1 MDRFTK
7 INEINNLKSAI
18 NKQKHLV
25 EEELRR
31 LHTLE
36 GAYAKTTLIELP
48 ILLFTLK
55 DLKGDNIYVY
65 YYADLNK
72 VDFISKENEI
82 LPNAIDL
89 RNTFNSL
96 NMPTVISS
104 DNAVESSEKIDY
116 AVNLLASKI
125 DELFSQYDIK
135 SWQELG
141 IYLQSLKEEE
151 FNLESY
157 RHSEGPQPK

>member
-7 INEINNLKSAI
+7 INEINNLKDAI

-31 LHTLE
+31 LHLLE
-36 GAYAKTTLIELP
+36 SEYSKTIVIELP

-55 DLKGDNIYVY
+55 DLKEDNIYVY

-72 VDFISKENEI
+72 VDFVSKENKI

-89 RNTFNSL
+89 KNTFKNL
-96 NMPTVISS
+96 NMPAVISS

-116 AVNLLASKI
+116 AVNLLVSKI

-151 FNLESY
+151 FNLEEY
-157 RHSEGPQPK
+157 KVIEKR

>member
-7 INEINNLKSAI
+7 INEIKNLKDAI

-36 GAYAKTTLIELP
+36 DKYSKTVVIELP

-55 DLKGDNIYVY
+55 DLKEDNIYVY

-89 RNTFNSL
+89 RNTFSSL
-96 NMPTVISS
+96 NMPDVINK

-116 AVNLLASKI
+116 AVNLLVSKI

-135 SWQELG
+135 SWQELSV
-141 IYLQSLKEEE
+141 YLQSLREED
-151 FNLESY
+151 FNLASQ
-157 RHSEGPQPK
+157 RLK

>member
-7 INEINNLKSAI
+7 INEINNLKDAI

-36 GAYAKTTLIELP
+36 EDYSKTSLIEIP
-48 ILLFTLK
+48 ILLFILK

-89 RNTFNSL
+89 RSIFNSL
-96 NMPTVISS
+96 NMPTVIDK

-116 AVNLLASKI
+116 AVSLLASKI

-141 IYLQSLKEEE
+141 IYLQSLREEDLNIH
-151 FNLESY
+151 FSGTK
-157 RHSEGPQPK
+157 R